1 MIKFNITTREI
12 DIFTDGSC
20 SGNPGPG
27 GWGVLIEIDNEN
39 IELSGGDRET
49 TNNRM
54 ELMAAIKALEEIDKD
69 YEITLYTDS
78 NYVKDGITSWISNWK
93 KNNWKTASKK
103 DVKNKELWM
112 RLDEAIKDK
121 NISWVWVK
129 GHAGNAGNEQAD
141 YLARSALEKL

>member
-1 MIKFNITTREI
+1 MNKKV
-12 DIFTDGSC
+12 DIYTDGAC

-78 NYVKDGITSWISNWK
+78 NYVKDGITNWISNWK

>member
-1 MIKFNITTREI
+1 MNKRV
-12 DIFTDGSC
+12 DIYTDGAC

-27 GWGVLIEIDNEN
+27 GWGVLIQLDDKN
-39 IELSGGDRET
+39 IELSGGDNET

-54 ELMAAIKALEEIDKD
+54 ELMAAIIALEEINKD
-69 YEITLYTDS
+69 YKINLYTDS

-93 KNNWKTASKK
+93 KNSWKTANKK
-103 DVKNKELWM
+103 DVKNKDLWI
-112 RLDEAIKDK
+112 RLDSAIKGKD
-121 NISWVWVK
+121 ISWIWVK